1 MKAAFKYIMAASV
14 LMFSFA
20 APLVA
25 GPLDAILS
33 KSDTHT
39 KFTLSR
45 TQWEANVA
53 AVAALGL
60 GRAMGSS
67 KTGIGLSTET
77 SIGLL
82 EVVPVYFD
90 SDAKPTAV
98 QIIVGYRPPAAA
110 LLSDAGLQDAIAL
123 AKKEMLPE
131 FIVSGDFKR
140 VEGSVAIFFLIIE
153 ARPTGLPGW

>member
-1 MKAAFKYIMAASV
+1 MKRW
-14 LMFSFA
+14 FA
-20 APLVA
+20 LFATLSLA
-25 GPLDAILS
+25 LDAILS
-33 KSDTHT
+33 KSDMQTM
-39 KFTLSR
+39 FTLSR
-45 TQWEANVA
+45 SQWEAN

-90 SDAKPTAV
+90 SDAKPI

-110 LLSDAGLQDAIAL
+110 LLSDAGLQDAIRTASKVNH
-123 AKKEMLPE
+123 A
-131 FIVSGDFKR
+131 SR
-140 VEGSVAIFFLIIE
+140 FLHT
-153 ARPTGLPGW
+153 RYPKP